1 MLSSSAMIFVN
12 LPVSTVVLFVRVN
25 APSARVTGLDGYDLA
40 PIFQRTLDVE
50 ILLVV
55 HVLERPTV
63 AGVLNPPLHGKVRI
77 ACRAGRGVNEPSDCH
92 SSEW

>member
-12 LPVSTVVLFVRVN
+12 LPVGTVVLFVRVN
-25 APSARVTGLDGYDLA
+25 APSARVTGIDGYDLA
-40 PIFQRTLDVE
+40 PIFQGTLDVE

-55 HVLERPTV
+55 HVLERPTA